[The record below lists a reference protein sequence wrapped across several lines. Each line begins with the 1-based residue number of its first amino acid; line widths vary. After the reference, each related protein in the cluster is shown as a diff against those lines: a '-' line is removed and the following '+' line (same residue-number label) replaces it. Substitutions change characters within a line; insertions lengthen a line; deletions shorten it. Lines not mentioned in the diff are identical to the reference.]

1 MMLISSPL
9 LLFWFIIYFLTMLL
23 AIFLVVKEERY
34 EGWVKIFLGLVFM
47 FVPFSGIIYLVINY
61 KKIPAVVN

>member
-1 MMLISSPL
+1 
-9 LLFWFIIYFLTMLL
+9 MLL
-23 AIFLVVKEERY
+23 AMFLVVKEERY

-47 FVPFSGIIYLVINY
+47 FVPFSGIMYLVINY